1 MKRFATIILMLSC
14 LVSAGAE
21 ELYRISS
28 VEKSNVNTSLKY
40 VRQTDSTT
48 QVFAVITIPET
59 STEAVLFNLPRTL
72 HATDGELD
80 YKMVNAHN
88 VPIADESMNE
98 YSILEGNQKKL
109 NFILEF
115 EKIPI
120 EDKFDIIDN
129 TEGRSDLDFQGI
141 SVDMASTKELDTK
154 RFLKST
160 NLPRCGMYY
169 DEGNCYTYYLR
180 DGVFFTMRSTYA
192 KEHFYLFLTI
202 VNNSDHGIL
211 FNTGNIRA
219 TGHKAKGG
227 DTTVVNLSLMSKN
240 EYVHLIEAVDRYEA
254 NKASESHG
262 MNEVGHAMSLAS
274 SSLALSTFGSPYNNP
289 GYVGLGIAGGFL
301 RDIEYARKKPYLAEL
316 DKTREERTKNYL
328 QSQSI
333 KPGESHSGF
342 IRLEKDKRVY
352 DFNVIIP
359 MDGYDFEFHS
369 RIVGQ

>member
-1 MKRFATIILMLSC
+1 MKRFAAIVLS
-14 LVSAGAE
+14 LYLIVPAGAE

-28 VEKSNVNTSLKY
+28 VEKSNANTSLRY
-40 VRQTDSTT
+40 VRQTDTTT
-48 QVFAVITIPET
+48 QIFAVFTMPEEAT
-59 STEAVLFNLPRTL
+59 DAVLFNLPRTL
-72 HATDGELD
+72 HATDGDLD

-88 VPIADESMNE
+88 VPIADESMIE
-98 YSILEGNQKKL
+98 YSVLEGNQKKL

-129 TEGRSDLDFQGI
+129 TEGGRDLDFQGI
-141 SVDMASTKELDTK
+141 SVDMASTKELDSK

-180 DGVFFTMRSTYA
+180 DGVLITMRSTYA
-192 KEHFYLFLTI
+192 KDNFCLYITI
-202 VNNSDHGIL
+202 INNSDHGIL

-227 DTTVVNLSLMSKN
+227 DTTVVNLPLMSKN
-240 EYVHLIEAVDRYEA
+240 DYVHMVETMDVYSARQ
-254 NKASESHG
+254 ASESRG
-262 MNEVGHAMSLAS
+262 LSEIGFAMSLAS
-274 SSLALSTFGSPYNNP
+274 INIATSTFGSPYNNP
-289 GYVGLGIAGGFL
+289 EYVGLGIAGGFL
-301 RDIEYARKKPYLAEL
+301 RDIEYSRTKPYLAEL
-316 DKTREERTKNYL
+316 DKTREERTKNYI

-342 IRLEKDKRVY
+342 LRMKKDKRVF
-352 DFNVIIP
+352 DFDVIIP
-359 MDGYDFEFHS
+359 MDGYDFEFYY
-369 RIVGQ
+369 RIREQ

>member
-1 MKRFATIILMLSC
+1 MKRIATIALILSC
-14 LVSAGAE
+14 LVPAGAE

-48 QVFAVITIPET
+48 QIFAVFTMPENA
-59 STEAVLFNLPRTL
+59 TEAVLFNLPRTL
-72 HATDGELD
+72 HATDGDLD
-80 YKMVNAHN
+80 YKMVKAHN
-88 VPIADESMNE
+88 VPIADESMVE
-98 YSILEGNQKKL
+98 YSVLEGRQNKV
-109 NFILEF
+109 NFIFEF

-120 EDKFDIIDN
+120 EDKFDIIDDS
-129 TEGRSDLDFQGI
+129 EGGKDMDFRGI
-141 SVDMASTKELDTK
+141 TVDTASTKNLDPK

-180 DGVFFTMRSTYA
+180 DGVLVTMRSTYA

-219 TGHKAKGG
+219 TGHKAKGK

-254 NKASESHG
+254 NKASESKG
-262 MNEVGHAMSLAS
+262 MNEIGHAMSMAS

-342 IRLEKDKRVY
+342 LRLEKDKRVY
-352 DFNVIIP
+352 DFKVIIP
-359 MDGYDFEFHS
+359 MDGYDFDFRS
-369 RIVGQ
+369 RIVEQ